1 MRSKELKR
9 IIALAI
15 RQGYSVEL
23 RNNGHYKFTAPTGRF
38 IFTSGTPSDRRAI
51 KNILAD
57 LKKLGLDTNEMP

>member
-9 IIALAI
+9 VIALAI

-23 RNNGHYKFTAPTGRF
+23 RNNGHYKFTAPTGKF

-57 LKKLGLDTNEMP
+57 LKKLGLELEDK

>member
-1 MRSKELKR
+1 MKSKELKR

-38 IFTSGTPSDRRAI
+38 IFTSSTPSDRRAI

-57 LKKLGLDTNEMP
+57 LRKLGFTEEE